1 MDRNKKH
8 TLPLAVIPAV
18 FFLLLAGGC
27 DNRVY
32 DGMDTDTPARE
43 VSLDFNASIE
53 NTESVQTKSF
63 DPIEG
68 LQGGDN
74 NFGMS
79 ITKVENGSEA
89 FMGSSDMRANLS
101 TIKSEWSFYENTI
114 PAPSDKLIPVGPVN
128 KELKVIAYY
137 KFDPSLNNVYTK
149 GIPFD
154 FSVKKQGD
162 FKQSDLLYNTETRCT
177 PVSDPTTVNLNFRHA
192 YTWIVLNITKYVDKP
207 TEKDKPVKLS
217 AVFLDN
223 LKGEW
228 IKNKGFID
236 PETGLVMKNAAA
248 GPIGVTI
255 DSPVELSTTKDKA
268 QTFNF
273 LVPSFMDPN
282 VGDGE
287 IVIVLKINDNDE
299 LFTLDKAYLNQSG
312 EKDTKSFGFRQGY
325 KNTYNL
331 VYNNSALSLNVQ
343 SWSSVVLK
351 DSIGGPIVHPLAS
364 DAYMVD
370 IKSAVGDPRDKW
382 PTKENNVNKFF
393 PALPTFS
400 EDTLLYRDYLTTVA
414 YGGNGEYRGVNTPVE
429 SLPNKAV
436 RITDDL
442 NVQKEL
448 VFAQI
453 DMTIKDLSVSPVPW
467 EDANGKLVAKEICR
481 NYRGGGHTDWRL
493 PRASELRAVFAMMT
507 VSAGSVDGLEGK
519 LQFNIGDNRNK
530 LYWTGTEINESE
542 AWSIYYDNK
551 GTGYSN
557 KYIVLSLLDKKATA
571 SVRCVRNVV
580 PSK

>member
-114 PAPSDKLIPVGPVN
+114 PAPSGTLIPVGPVN

-137 KFDPSLNNVYTK
+137 PFNKFLNNVYTK

-154 FSVKKQGD
+154 FSVKKQVD
-162 FKQSDLLYNTETRCT
+162 FEQSDLLYNTETRCT
-177 PVSDPTTVNLNFRHA
+177 PVSDPTAVNLNFRHA
-192 YTWIVLNITKYVDKP
+192 YTWIVLNITKYVNKQ

-217 AVFLDN
+217 AVSLDN

-255 DSPVELSTTKDKA
+255 DSPVELSTGEGKA

-273 LVPSFMDPN
+273 LVPSFMDPQLS
-282 VGDGE
+282 DGE
-287 IVIVLKINDNDE
+287 IVIVLKVNEIDE
-299 LFTLDKAYLNQSG
+299 LFTLDKSYLNQSDD
-312 EKDTKSFGFRQGY
+312 KKSFGFRQGY

-343 SWSSVVLK
+343 SWSSVVL
-351 DSIGGPIVHPLAS
+351 DGDFGGDIVPPSTS

-370 IKSAVGDPRDKW
+370 IKYVVDNPTNNW
-382 PTKENNVNKFF
+382 PIKNNILTEFY
-393 PALPTFS
+393 PALPTVS
-400 EDTLLYRDYLTTVA
+400 MDTLLYRDYLTTVA
-414 YGGNGEYRGVNTPVE
+414 YGGNGEYLDVSSPTEEPPVQG
-429 SLPNKAV
+429 V

-442 NVQKEL
+442 NVQKEP
-448 VFAQI
+448 VFGQI
-453 DMTIKDLSVSPVPW
+453 DMTKNDLSVSPVPW

-481 NYRGGGHTDWRL
+481 NYKGGGHTDWRL

-507 VSAGSVDGLEGK
+507 VPTGGLEGK
-519 LQFNIGDNRNK
+519 LQFNLNDNRNK
-530 LYWTGTEINESE
+530 LYWTGTEVDESQ

-551 GTGYSN
+551 DTGYSN
-557 KYIVLSLLDKKATA
+557 KYIVLSPLDKKMTA

>member
-114 PAPSDKLIPVGPVN
+114 PAPSGTLIPVGPVN

-137 KFDPSLNNVYTK
+137 PFNKFLNNVYTK

-154 FSVKKQGD
+154 FSVKKQVD
-162 FKQSDLLYNTETRCT
+162 FEQSDLLYNTETRCT
-177 PVSDPTTVNLNFRHA
+177 PVSDPTAVNLNFRHA
-192 YTWIVLNITKYVDKP
+192 YTWIVLNITKYVDKQ

-217 AVFLDN
+217 AVSLDN

-255 DSPVELSTTKDKA
+255 DSPVELSTEKDKA
-268 QTFNF
+268 QTFDF

-343 SWSSVVLK
+343 NWSSVVLK
-351 DSIGGPIVHPLAS
+351 DGFGGDIVPPLAS
-364 DAYMVD
+364 DASEVD
-370 IKSAVGDPRDKW
+370 IQNAAMMNPRDNW
-382 PTKENNVNKFF
+382 PYKNNMQGDLF
-393 PALPTFS
+393 PKPPTVS
-400 EDTLLYRDYLTTVA
+400 KDTLLYRDCLTTVA
-414 YGGNGEYRGVNTPVE
+414 YGGNGEYRGVNTPTE
-429 SLPNKAV
+429 SLPDKAI

-442 NVQKEL
+442 NVQEEL

-453 DMTIKDLSVSPVPW
+453 EMTIKDLSVSPVPW

-507 VSAGSVDGLEGK
+507 VSQSLEQD
-519 LQFNIGDNRNK
+519 LQFNKDDNRNK

-551 GTGYSN
+551 GFGLTN